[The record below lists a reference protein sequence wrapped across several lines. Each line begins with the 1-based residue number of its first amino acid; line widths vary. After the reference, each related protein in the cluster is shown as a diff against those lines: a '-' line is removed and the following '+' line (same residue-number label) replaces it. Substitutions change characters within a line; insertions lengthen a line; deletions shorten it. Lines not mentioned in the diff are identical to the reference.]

1 MINLAKKLSCNISWG
16 ISTFFSFAGKLQVQ
30 SIEFS
35 NLNAALCSGGCDN
48 NGHCP
53 AVFFEKSAGKTT
65 FRYLEDGEIESTLTK
80 SVESIA
86 KIFNGSM
93 DNLCGQYYN
102 ADASGIR

>member
-35 NLNAALCSGGCDN
+35 NLNAALCSGRGRSDN

-65 FRYLEDGEIESTLTK
+65 FRYLQDGGIEATLRKNGKTITK
-80 SVESIA
+80 VFNESLSIV
-86 KIFNGSM
+86 NE
-93 DNLCGQYYN
+93 
-102 ADASGIR
+102 R